1 MKLEGTCLKKSS
13 LVRIEKKKQKQKNNV
28 DTQVFLTYC
37 FIFIENLNVIM
48 NLFLFSEMSEISPNN
63 Y

>member
-13 LVRIEKKKQKQKNNV
+13 LVRIEKKKTKKNNL